1 MWIRRLS
8 ELALAGSLALS
19 AADAGADPPGAAPDD
34 ALAAYREQFKRG
46 MDLYEH
52 GDAAEAVAIWE
63 PVYRDLGEQRGYRL
77 AYDLGIAYAA
87 LDDAPRSG
95 ERLQAFVSEVDSR
108 RGRGEALGAA
118 VTKEES
124 DARARLAR
132 LATSLGRV
140 QVVPGSS
147 PSVARVDAG
156 IPHAAG
162 FIAWVAPG
170 QHAVTFDPGTRDERT
185 IPIDVAPGALVE
197 LVPPPPGPAIPASG
211 AARDTGSRTAPA
223 GHGFGPVGPGL
234 RPPADDCR
242 GAPAPTLRPV
252 LAVADRGRRRRDA
265 RRRRRGGRARAPR
278 ELPARSR
285 RGRAGALPRRDDR
298 PRRSRVVHHRPDVG
312 LRVGRRRGRP
322 RRTDRRDR
330 RLVSP
335 RQGAR
340 RSLAAESADR
350 DPAPALWRGARRHLL
365 KRAGVHLPILPSFL
379 SSPLLSSGGFAAWR
393 LPLSSSR
400 IVTVSDR

>member
-8 ELALAGSLALS
+8 ELALAGSLALI
-19 AADAGADPPGAAPDD
+19 AADAGADPAGAAPDD
-34 ALAAYREQFKRG
+34 ALADYREQFKRG

-52 GDAAEAVAIWE
+52 GAAAEAVAIWE

-87 LDDAPRSG
+87 LDDAARSG
-95 ERLQAFVSEVDSR
+95 ERLQAFVTEVDSR

-147 PSVARVDAG
+147 PSIARVDAG

-170 QHAVTFDPGTRDERT
+170 QHSVTFDPGTRDERT

-197 LVPPPPGPAIPASG
+197 LVPPPPAGPAIPAAGPPATEGPAAPPASG
-211 AARDTGSRTAPA
+211 PSAPSAERSAAPA
-223 GHGFGPVGPGL
+223 G
-234 RPPADDCR
+234 
-242 GAPAPTLRPV
+242 
-252 LAVADRGRRRRDA
+252 
-265 RRRRRGGRARAPR
+265 ARAPR
-278 ELPARSR
+278 SAPFSPWLIAISGGATLAAAGAAVALELHANSLRDQDVAAKAHSPEGTIAPADRASFTTAR
-285 RGRAGALPRRDDR
+285 TWAYVSVGGAVGLAGVTAWIAGWYLLGRAHGETAPPNPAIAIQLQGSGVAL
-298 PRRSRVVHHRPDVG
+298 
-312 LRVGRRRGRP
+312 
-322 RRTDRRDR
+322 
-330 RLVSP
+330 
-335 RQGAR
+335 QGA
-340 RSLAAESADR
+340 
-350 DPAPALWRGARRHLL
+350 
-365 KRAGVHLPILPSFL
+365 F
-379 SSPLLSSGGFAAWR
+379 
-393 LPLSSSR
+393 
-400 IVTVSDR
+400 

>member
-34 ALAAYREQFKRG
+34 ALAAHREQFKRG

-211 AARDTGSRTAPA
+211 PPATQGPTAPTA
-223 GHGFGPVGPGL
+223 SGPSAPSSE
-234 RPPADDCR
+234 PPAETAR
-242 GAPAPTLRPV
+242 APATRSAPFSPWLIAVGGGAT
-252 LAVADRGRRRRDA
+252 LAVAGAAVALELHASSLRDQDVA
-265 RRRRRGGRARAPR
+265 EQTHSPGGTIA
-278 ELPARSR
+278 
-285 RGRAGALPRRDDR
+285 
-298 PRRSRVVHHRPDVG
+298 
-312 LRVGRRRGRP
+312 
-322 RRTDRRDR
+322 
-330 RLVSP
+330 
-335 RQGAR
+335 
-340 RSLAAESADR
+340 SADR
-350 DPAPALWRGARRHLL
+350 ASFTTARTWAYVSVGGAVGL
-365 KRAGVHLPILPSFL
+365 AGLT
-379 SSPLLSSGGFAAWR
+379 GGIAAWYLLGR
-393 LPLSSSR
+393 AHGETSPPKAPIAIQLQRSGVALEG
-400 IVTVSDR
+400 TF